1 MHTHPPVDR
10 TPIQPGLMAIPVG
23 LWLFSL
29 GCDVASLQSEHAA
42 VWWACAFH
50 AITGGLV
57 GAAGLAVT
65 RLVLLLEL
73 RDPGVR
79 RIGLMHLGLLAA
91 ILVLYA
97 INAWARVQGLLPPAV
112 CVGLSMLAL
121 TMLGASATL
130 KRG

>member
-1 MHTHPPVDR
+1 MHTHSPIARPPV
-10 TPIQPGLMAIPVG
+10 QAGLMAIPVG

-29 GCDVASLQSEHAA
+29 GCDFLSLQSGHAA

-73 RDPGVR
+73 RDPQVR
-79 RIGLMHLGLLAA
+79 RIGLLHLGLLAA
-91 ILVLYA
+91 ILMLYA
-97 INAWARVQGLLPPAV
+97 VNAWARLQGLLPPSV
-112 CVGLSMLAL
+112 CVGLSILAL
-121 TMLGASATL
+121 AMLGASASLRRT
-130 KRG
+130 